1 MSASEFKASWYAYS
15 FQYGKSPVFIIVLP
29 PTPRLITSNLVSSLS
44 ISISYE
50 GYDLVLGSEE
60 HDPSVIES
68 PTVIILVTPSFL
80 GSNAGRVVFNNW

>member
-1 MSASEFKASWYAYS
+1 MSASEFNASWYAYS

-60 HDPSVIES
+60 HDPYVIES
-68 PTVIILVTPSFL
+68 PTEIIRVIPYFL
-80 GSNAGRVVFNNW
+80 GYIAGRVIF